1 MWFVLVSFCG
11 YCVVCVGGLG
21 LNSFCFVNVFGV
33 LGVCIMCMDLGRTVY
48 VGCDIVE

>member
-1 MWFVLVSFCG
+1 MIFLVSFCG

-21 LNSFCFVNVFGV
+21 LNSFSFRKRVWGM
-33 LGVCIMCMDLGRTVY
+33 GVCIMCMDSGCTLY